1 MHIGKI
7 HFYNDSRQTLQIKC
21 YCSKTSFSISQ
32 RVLEGSELLLS
43 LIHFSRDQFAAVPN
57 SAGYGKKR
65 TCLLT
70 FDLHTHKKNKSQ
82 ALASHSIYVNL

>member
-21 YCSKTSFSISQ
+21 HCSKTSFSISQ
-32 RVLEGSELLLS
+32 RVLEGSVIS
-43 LIHFSRDQFAAVPN
+43 VTHTSFDFSRDEFAAVTT
-57 SAGYGKKR
+57 SAGYRKKR

-70 FDLHTHKKNKSQ
+70 FDLQNNP
-82 ALASHSIYVNL
+82 ALASHTVTC

>member
-21 YCSKTSFSISQ
+21 HCSKTSFSISQ
-32 RVLEGSELLLS
+32 RVLEGSVIS
-43 LIHFSRDQFAAVPN
+43 VIHASFDFSGDEFAAVTT
-57 SAGYGKKR
+57 SAGYRKKR

-70 FDLHTHKKNKSQ
+70 FDLQNIQPWPPILLHVS
-82 ALASHSIYVNL
+82 L